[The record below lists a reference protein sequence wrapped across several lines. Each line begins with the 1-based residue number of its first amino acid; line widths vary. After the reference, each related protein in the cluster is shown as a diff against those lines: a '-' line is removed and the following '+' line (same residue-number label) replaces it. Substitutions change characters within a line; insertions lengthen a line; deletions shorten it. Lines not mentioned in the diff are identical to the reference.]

1 MIARL
6 LAFVAILYTLGF
18 ALFAVT
24 LGEPADSAAP
34 KVDAIIAITGG
45 KGRIEHGTKL
55 LAEGKARRMLI
66 AGADPSVRKVDLV
79 RRLNAP
85 KQLLDCCVDL
95 GSESVD
101 TRSNAEEAKRW
112 LDRRHYKS
120 IRLVTSDWHM
130 RRARYEFNRQLG
142 SDINIIPDGVE
153 TEPNFMTLFAEYNK
167 YVLRRLSVWLDI

>member
-6 LAFVAILYTLGF
+6 LAFLIVIYALGF

-24 LGEPADSAAP
+24 LGMPAAVDSP
-34 KVDAIIAITGG
+34 KVDAIVVITGG
-45 KGRIEHGTKL
+45 KGRIEHAAGL
-55 LAEGKARRMLI
+55 LAEGKGKRLLI

-79 RRLNAP
+79 RRLGG
-85 KQLLDCCVDL
+85 KEKLFDCCVDL

-112 LDRRHYKS
+112 IDRHRYKS
-120 IRLVTSDWHM
+120 MRLVTSDWHM
-130 RRARYEFNRQLG
+130 RRARYEFNRQLDK
-142 SDINIIPDGVE
+142 DIEIVPDAVR

-167 YVLRRLSVWLDI
+167 YLLRRLSVWLDI

>member
-6 LAFVAILYTLGF
+6 LAFVVILYGIGF
-18 ALFAVT
+18 GLFAVT
-24 LGEPADSAAP
+24 LGEPADAATP

-45 KGRIEHGTKL
+45 TGRIEHGTRL
-55 LAEGKARRMLI
+55 LAEGKAKRLLI

-85 KQLLDCCVDL
+85 RQLLDCCVDL

-112 LDRRHYKS
+112 LDRRRYRS
-120 IRLVTSDWHM
+120 VRLVTSDWHM
-130 RRARYEFNRQLG
+130 RRARYEFNRQLPNHVELIA
-142 SDINIIPDGVE
+142 DAVE

>member
-1 MIARL
+1 MIIRFS
-6 LAFVAILYTLGF
+6 AFFAILYALGF

-24 LGEPADSAAP
+24 LGSPADADAP
-34 KVDAIIAITGG
+34 NVDAIVVITGG
-45 KGRIEHGTKL
+45 KGRIEHATHL
-55 LAEGKARRMLI
+55 LDQGKGKRLLI

-79 RRLNAP
+79 R
-85 KQLLDCCVDL
+85 LLGGRRKLFDCCVDL

-112 LDRRHYKS
+112 VGRRRYKT

-130 RRARYEFNRQLG
+130 RRARFEFDRQLNG
-142 SDINIIPDGVE
+142 ISIISDAVR
-153 TEPNFMTLFAEYNK
+153 TEPPFMTLFAEYNK

>member
-6 LAFVAILYTLGF
+6 IAFLAVLFVLGF

-24 LGEPADSAAP
+24 LGTPAPDGTP
-34 KVDAIIAITGG
+34 KVDAIVVITGG
-45 KGRIEHGTKL
+45 KGRIEHATSL
-55 LAEGKARRMLI
+55 LADGKGKRLLI

-79 RRLNAP
+79 RRLGG
-85 KQLLDCCVDL
+85 KERLFDCCIDL

-101 TRSNAEEAKRW
+101 TRSNAEEANRW
-112 LDRRHYKS
+112 LERRRYKY

-130 RRARYEFNRQLG
+130 RRARYEFNRQLD
-142 SDINIIPDGVE
+142 SNIEIVPDAVR

-167 YVLRRLSVWLDI
+167 YLLRRLSVWLDI

>member
-6 LAFVAILYTLGF
+6 LAFAAILYVLGF

-24 LGEPADSAAP
+24 LGEPADATTA
-34 KVDAIIAITGG
+34 KVDAVIAITGG
-45 KGRIEHGTKL
+45 KGRIEHGARL

-66 AGADPSVRKVDLV
+66 AGADPSVRKVDMV

-85 KQLLDCCVDL
+85 RQLLDCCVDL

-112 LDRRHYKS
+112 LERRRYKS
-120 IRLVTSDWHM
+120 VRLVTSDWHM
-130 RRARYEFNRQLG
+130 RRARYEFNRQLPN
-142 SDINIIPDGVE
+142 DIKIIPDAVE